1 MSKVMLNRI
10 TTVPRPRGI
19 DMNITLNKDGKTLTA
34 SIEGRLD
41 AVTSSDME
49 KQLNEAIGEE
59 QLSVIV
65 DLAQL
70 EYISSAGLRVVLS
83 LAKTVKAAGE
93 TFVLCSLKDSV
104 EQVFEI
110 SGFSGILNIAADKE
124 AALTQI

>member
-1 MSKVMLNRI
+1 
-10 TTVPRPRGI
+10 
-19 DMNITLNKDGKTLTA
+19 MNITLNKDGKTLTA

-83 LAKTVKAAGE
+83 LAKTVKASGE